1 MNDRLV
7 HANDVQ
13 LCVETFGDDGDP
25 AILLISGSTSSMDWW
40 PDEFC
45 SRLAAGLRFVIRYDH
60 RDTGRST
67 SYPPGAPAY
76 SFPDLVDDAVGR
88 ISSTTRWACST
99 CWAYPA
105 RTPSASRWAA

>member
-60 RDTGRST
+60 RDTGRSI

-76 SFPDLVDDAVGR
+76 SFPDLV
-88 ISSTTRWACST
+88 TTRWACST
-99 CWAYPA
+99 SWANPA
-105 RTPSASRWAA
+105 RMSSASRWAA